1 MNIND
6 LLTVENLQHN
16 LMLYRAIEEI
26 KLELLKTQEE
36 LNLESRKLTT
46 TETKPNQTGNRTQ

>member
-6 LLTVENLQHN
+6 LLTVENLQRN
-16 LMLYRAIEEI
+16 LMLYRTIEEI

-46 TETKPNQTGNRTQ
+46 KPSKSDQSRNRAQ

>member
-6 LLTVENLQHN
+6 LLTVENLQRN

-46 TETKPNQTGNRTQ
+46 NETKSNPIRLRTQ